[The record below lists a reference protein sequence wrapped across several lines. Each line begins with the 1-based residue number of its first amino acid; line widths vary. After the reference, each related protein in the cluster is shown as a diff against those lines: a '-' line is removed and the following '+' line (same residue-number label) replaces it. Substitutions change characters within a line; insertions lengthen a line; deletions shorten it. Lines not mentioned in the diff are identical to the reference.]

1 MLPFYSLTT
10 SHSLHP
16 RLIMPTAQLPIPP
29 VKLPLQ
35 LPIGVLLSL
44 STAPFLCLLLGSRA
58 MAAAMREIGQTS
70 EELFRGERLP
80 ILKISDS
87 GNALGSDSGAGA

>member
-1 MLPFYSLTT
+1 
-10 SHSLHP
+10 
-16 RLIMPTAQLPIPP
+16 MPTAQLPSPS
-29 VKLPLQ
+29 VKSPIQ

-44 STAPFLCLLLGSRA
+44 STAPLLCLLLGSRA
-58 MAAAMREIGQTS
+58 MAAALKDLGQIS

-87 GNALGSDSGAGA
+87 GISGADL

>member
-1 MLPFYSLTT
+1 
-10 SHSLHP
+10 
-16 RLIMPTAQLPIPP
+16 MPIAQLPIPS
-29 VKLPLQ
+29 VKLPIQ

-58 MAAAMREIGQTS
+58 MAAAMRELGQTS

-80 ILKISDS
+80 ILKISD
-87 GNALGSDSGAGA
+87 AESDSGAES